1 MRGLVSLLRVA
12 KENHAMSEHLTQN
25 LILKAISRGVT
36 RLFRNN
42 TGQGWTGSRIIN
54 NRDGSITIF
63 DPRPLNAGLIR
74 GSSDLIGWT
83 TRNGVAV
90 FTAIEVKSD
99 VGRLTPDQKQFILNV
114 QNAGGLAGM
123 ARSVDDAAKIVGV

>member
-1 MRGLVSLLRVA
+1 
-12 KENHAMSEHLTQN
+12 MSEHLTQN